1 MDLPSSAP
9 KAAAM
14 QQPVH
19 SRTAILA
26 AMLEALEGS
35 GGTADRAEVSA
46 SIRRQILGDADQS
59 DSELDALITTLIR
72 RALVAEWIRPDAES
86 QALQISAEGHYV
98 LQLHR
103 EGEGVLSQLIRR
115 PRAKFLGHRGPA

>member
-1 MDLPSSAP
+1 
-9 KAAAM
+9 M

-26 AMLEALEGS
+26 AMLEALEGC
-35 GGTADRAEVSA
+35 GGTSDRAEVA
-46 SIRRQILGDADQS
+46 AFILRQILGDADQS
-59 DSELDALITTLIR
+59 DSELDALITKLIR

-86 QALQISAEGHYV
+86 QALQISAEGHHV

-103 EGEGVLSQLIRR
+103 QGKGVLSQLIRQ
-115 PRAKFLGHRGPA
+115 PRAQFLGHKGPA

>member
-1 MDLPSSAP
+1 
-9 KAAAM
+9 M

-26 AMLEALEGS
+26 AMLEALEGC
-35 GGTADRAEVSA
+35 GGTSDRAEVA
-46 SIRRQILGDADQS
+46 AFILRQILGDADQS

-72 RALVAEWIRPDAES
+72 RALVAEWIRPGAES
-86 QALQISAEGHYV
+86 QALQISAEGHHV

-103 EGEGVLSQLIRR
+103 QGKGVLSQLIRQ
-115 PRAKFLGHRGPA
+115 PRAQFLGNWGPA